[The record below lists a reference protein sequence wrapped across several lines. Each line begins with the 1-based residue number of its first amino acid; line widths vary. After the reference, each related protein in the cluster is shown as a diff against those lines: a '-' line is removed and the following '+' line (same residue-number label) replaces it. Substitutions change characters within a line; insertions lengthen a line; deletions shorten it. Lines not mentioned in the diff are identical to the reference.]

1 MDLRQ
6 LRYFT
11 AIVEQGSFSKA
22 ATKLRVAQPALSQ
35 HLRHMEDEL
44 GVALLHRGTR
54 GVLPTEA
61 GERLLA
67 RARAILADFA
77 ELRDSVRGEAA
88 APGGEVRIGLPGTVS
103 EQFSVPLIEAARER
117 YPAVRIRIAEA
128 MSGFVLDWLR
138 RGEVDLAVIY
148 STSDPK
154 GLGIHHVLTEELCL
168 FGPPSLSAIRA
179 APGSAVGLAEAAAVD
194 LILPGVGHGLRDQID
209 EAAASVRVAIQ
220 PAIEIESYAQI
231 KRLAERGLGYGI
243 LRRWP
248 CGRRRRPACS
258 IPGGSR
264 SRRSTARSISPIR
277 PSGRCR
283 PQRGPSASSPG
294 RSCAASSPRRAGPR
308 GWAMT
313 AVTRIYTADRDFVF
327 DRRRRALDADP
338 TAPHTLTPHP
348 EEARRPSR
356 RMPQRETPETSGAS
370 FETPLRGSSG

>member
-61 GERLLA
+61 GERLLE
-67 RARAILADFA
+67 RARSILADFG
-77 ELRDSVRGEAA
+77 ELRDMVRGESV

-117 YPAVRIRIAEA
+117 FPAVRIRIAEA

-168 FGPPSLSAIRA
+168 FG
-179 APGSAVGLAEAAAVD
+179 APGLDGVKTPPGGTVTMAEAAALD
-194 LILPGVGHGLRDQID
+194 LILPGLGHGLRDQIE
-209 EAAASVRVAIQ
+209 EAAGSKATIR
-220 PAIEIESYAQI
+220 PAIEIESYGQI
-231 KRLAERGLGYGI
+231 KRLVQRGLGYSILPRMAVTEHEKAGIFQSWRIAQPTLYRKVYLAYSTERPMPAAARAIGQLSWEI
-243 LRRWP
+243 LRGLVQDETWTATL
-248 CGRRRRPACS
+248 GEDGDAPALY
-258 IPGGSR
+258 G
-264 SRRSTARSISPIR
+264 
-277 PSGRCR
+277 
-283 PQRGPSASSPG
+283 
-294 RSCAASSPRRAGPR
+294 
-308 GWAMT
+308 
-313 AVTRIYTADRDFVF
+313 
-327 DRRRRALDADP
+327 
-338 TAPHTLTPHP
+338 
-348 EEARRPSR
+348 
-356 RMPQRETPETSGAS
+356 
-370 FETPLRGSSG
+370 

>member
-61 GERLLA
+61 GERLLI
-67 RARAILADFA
+67 RARAILAEFA
-77 ELRDSVRGEAA
+77 ELRDSVRGESA

-103 EQFSVPLIEAARER
+103 EQFSVPLIQAARER

-168 FGPPSLSAIRA
+168 FGSPALD
-179 APGSAVGLAEAAAVD
+179 AVTVPTGGMVTLAQAAAVD
-194 LILPGVGHGLRDQID
+194 LILPGIGHGLRDQID
-209 EAAASVRVAIQ
+209 DAANGVGATIQ
-220 PAIEIESYAQI
+220 PAIEIESYGQI

-243 LRRWP
+243 LPRMAVGEQEKAGVFQVWRIGQP
-248 CGRRRRPACS
+248 ALQRKVYLAYSTERP
-258 IPGGSR
+258 IPAA
-264 SRRSTARSISPIR
+264 ARAIGQLSWEIL
-277 PSGRCR
+277 
-283 PQRGPSASSPG
+283 
-294 RSCAASSPRRAGPR
+294 
-308 GWAMT
+308 
-313 AVTRIYTADRDFVF
+313 
-327 DRRRRALDADP
+327 RALVTDETWIA
-338 TAPHTLTPHP
+338 TLGEDGEP
-348 EEARRPSR
+348 PSLY
-356 RMPQRETPETSGAS
+356 G
-370 FETPLRGSSG
+370 

>member
-54 GVLPTEA
+54 GVIPTEA
-61 GERLLA
+61 GQRLLE
-67 RARAILADFA
+67 RARTILAEFA
-77 ELRDSVRGEAA
+77 ELRDSVRGEAV

-138 RGEVDLAVIY
+138 RGDVDLAVIY

-168 FGPPSLSAIRA
+168 FGPPALNA
-179 APGSAVGLAEAAAVD
+179 APDGSSVSLAQAAALD
-194 LILPGVGHGLRDQID
+194 LILPCQGHGLRDQID
-209 EAAASVRVAIQ
+209 EAAASVRATIN

-243 LRRWP
+243 LPRMAVSEQAKAGTFRTWAIEKP
-248 CGRRRRPACS
+248 ALHRKVYLAYSTERPLPAAVRAIGQLSWDILRGLVADESWTATLPEDSDRPALY
-258 IPGGSR
+258 G
-264 SRRSTARSISPIR
+264 
-277 PSGRCR
+277 
-283 PQRGPSASSPG
+283 
-294 RSCAASSPRRAGPR
+294 
-308 GWAMT
+308 
-313 AVTRIYTADRDFVF
+313 
-327 DRRRRALDADP
+327 
-338 TAPHTLTPHP
+338 
-348 EEARRPSR
+348 
-356 RMPQRETPETSGAS
+356 
-370 FETPLRGSSG
+370 